1 MKTKDLVKTLG
12 IMPKVKGYYYIIEAV
27 ELIRK
32 KLGNPIVVTKDVYP
46 LVAMKY
52 YTSTECVERV
62 IRTTIH
68 NAWVHNKRAMDR
80 VAGYPLRFNPTNKE
94 FLFMLADYI
103 EETQERMYTI
113 KG

>member
-1 MKTKDLVKTLG
+1 MRTKDLVKTLG
-12 IMPKVKGYYYIIEAV
+12 VMPNVKGYYYITEAV

-32 KLGNPIVVTKDVYP
+32 KLGSPVVVTKDVYP

-68 NAWVHNKRAMDR
+68 NIWVHNKIAMDA
-80 VAGYPLRFNPTNKE
+80 VAGYPLRFKPTNKE
-94 FLFMLADYI
+94 FLFLLADYA
-103 EETQERMYTI
+103 EEAPERGR
-113 KG
+113 KKV